1 MHTINSLAERLLGRS
16 LTKNDGVKP
25 SELDKIEIKL
35 GTTLPNI
42 LRDLYLLVG
51 KNNMLMES
59 FNRFALPSQLQ
70 KDGNKIVFLE
80 ENQNICYWG
89 FEIDQENVNPKV
101 YQLLNENE
109 WFEEQIPLIEFII
122 VMLYYQCA
130 QGGYEFFGISN
141 ISDEDLEI
149 FIHTEWEDA
158 VRYNGL
164 QIYWKQDCLLWYV
177 YDHNNVRVNN
187 LYFSA
192 RTEEAFT
199 IHSQKYELE
208 SL

>member
-80 ENQNICYWG
+80 ANQNICYWG
-89 FEIDQENVNPKV
+89 MYMIITMSESIICIFLQERKKLLPFIAKNTNLKV
-101 YQLLNENE
+101 YN
-109 WFEEQIPLIEFII
+109 
-122 VMLYYQCA
+122 
-130 QGGYEFFGISN
+130 
-141 ISDEDLEI
+141 
-149 FIHTEWEDA
+149 
-158 VRYNGL
+158 RYL
-164 QIYWKQDCLLWYV
+164 
-177 YDHNNVRVNN
+177 
-187 LYFSA
+187 
-192 RTEEAFT
+192 
-199 IHSQKYELE
+199 
-208 SL
+208 